1 MSYAKNKLANK
12 LVVITGPSAAGK
24 DAVASEV
31 LKWLPLTKVIT
42 TTTRAPR
49 PGEKRG
55 VAHHFVSRERFK
67 EMIKQGLL
75 LEYVDFDNNYYG
87 TQRQDLRRPTIEGR
101 VPLLRVDPL
110 EALRIQ
116 RHNPDAL
123 VIFIRP
129 ESIQVIKRRLIERGT
144 SVDDIEKR
152 LRLAKEAL
160 AKENI
165 FAYSVINR
173 DGYLE
178 ETVKTVKKII
188 RNYLGL

>member
-1 MSYAKNKLANK
+1 MSYAKSKLTNK
-12 LVVITGPSAAGK
+12 LVVITGPSAVGK
-24 DAVASEV
+24 DAVANEV
-31 LKWLPLTKVIT
+31 LKWLPLKKVIT

-49 PGEKRG
+49 PGERRG
-55 VAHHFVSRERFK
+55 VDQHFVSRERFK
-67 EMIKQGLL
+67 EMLKQDLL

-87 TQRQDLRRPTIEGR
+87 TQRQDLRRPIIAGF

-129 ESIQVIKRRLIERGT
+129 ESLQTIKKRLMERGT
-144 SVDDIEKR
+144 SIDDIEKR

-165 FAYSVINR
+165 FAYSVVNR
-173 DGYLE
+173 DGHLE
-178 ETVKTVKKII
+178 ETVRTVKKII
-188 RNYLGL
+188 KNYLGL